1 MAIVL
6 AKSSIILLFK
16 SLYEGSVIMEL
27 FKLDGFENYYITKS
41 GKIFK
46 KINDDK
52 PLKEIKPFLDS
63 HNSYRVNLSTEK
75 GKYTTK
81 QLHTLVYKTFKGDIN
96 SKRGEYNKIENMIV
110 FIDGN
115 IKNCSINNL
124 MTVKELKEFYNNH
137 NL

>member
-1 MAIVL
+1 
-6 AKSSIILLFK
+6 
-16 SLYEGSVIMEL
+16 MEL
-27 FKLDGFENYYITKS
+27 FKLEGFEKYYITKS

-63 HNSYRVNLSTEK
+63 HNSYRVNLSTAK

-96 SKRGEYNKIENMIV
+96 SKRGEYNKTENMIV
-110 FIDGN
+110 FMDGN
-115 IKNCSINNL
+115 IKNCSIDNL
-124 MTVKELKEFYNNH
+124 MTVKDLKEFYNNH